1 MTCMRKPI
9 IAMTM
14 GDPAG
19 IGPEICVLTALSPRV
34 TDKVNTFI
42 IGDAN
47 RLEEASKI
55 LAGVGKFT
63 NKPTIRSIT
72 SAEEAKFEAGVI
84 EVLDLG
90 NVPADLPW
98 GQLSATA
105 GQCAYDYIEK
115 AVSLA
120 MDHTIDALCTAPLN
134 KEAWKMAGIKFPG
147 HTEALAAL
155 SGSPGSAMML
165 VNKSLR
171 VVHVTTHV
179 SLEQAIK
186 LVTRERVLERIRL
199 TAESLARFGI
209 RNPRIAVAGLNP
221 HAGEGGLFGDEEQK
235 EIIPAVQAAQSEGI
249 SASGPWPPDSIY
261 ARAAN
266 GEFDAVIAMYHDQG
280 HIAIKM
286 LGFDTGINVT
296 LGLPILRTSVDHGTA
311 FDIAGKGIAR
321 EQSMIESVLVAADFL
336 LGSNRQELR

>member
-1 MTCMRKPI
+1 
-9 IAMTM
+9 MTM

-19 IGPEICVLTALSPRV
+19 VGPEICILTALSPEV
-34 TDKVNTFI
+34 TDRVNTFI
-42 IGDAN
+42 IGDAS
-47 RLEEASKI
+47 RLTEAATI
-55 LAGVGKFT
+55 LKGTGKLSSL
-63 NKPTIRSIT
+63 PVIRCIQT
-72 SAEEAKFEAGVI
+72 VAEAKYELGVI

-90 NVPADLPW
+90 NVPQGLPW
-98 GQLSATA
+98 GQLSAEA
-105 GQCAYDYIEK
+105 GQCAYDYLEQ
-115 AVSLA
+115 AVRFA
-120 MDHTIDALCTAPLN
+120 VDGTIDAICTAPLN

-155 SGSPGSAMML
+155 SGSPSSAMML
-165 VNKSLR
+165 VNKALR

-179 SLEQAIK
+179 SLKQAIEMATK
-186 LVTRERVLERIRL
+186 DRVLGRIRL
-199 TAESLARFGI
+199 TAESLERFGVK
-209 RNPRIAVAGLNP
+209 NPRIAVAGLNP

-235 EIIPAVQAAQSEGI
+235 EIVPAIEEAKEAGI
-249 SASGPWPPDSIY
+249 SISGPWPPDSIY

-336 LGSNRQELR
+336 SGSAQ